1 MIILRDIINVLQNV
15 ICSIQLVEVVDLD
28 VSFLESKEDVDGVM
42 ELLVVQTIYLQEPI
56 KVPEKYN

>member
-15 ICSIQLVEVVDLD
+15 ICSIPSVEVVDLD

-56 KVPEKYN
+56 KVPEK

>member
-1 MIILRDIINVLQNV
+1 MIILLDIINVLQNV

-56 KVPEKYN
+56 KVPEK